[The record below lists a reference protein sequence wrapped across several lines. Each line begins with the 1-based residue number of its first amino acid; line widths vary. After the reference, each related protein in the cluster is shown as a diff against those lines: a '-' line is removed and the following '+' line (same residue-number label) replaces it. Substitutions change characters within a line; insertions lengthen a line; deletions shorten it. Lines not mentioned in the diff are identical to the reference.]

1 MHNLWTYYVYIL
13 VTWFWTSFFFR
24 TKLVEMIFT
33 CSDIVISEDI
43 IKEIRK
49 YKYSREKMESL
60 ELLRNFTSQIVFWF
74 ECDSRRKN
82 IREIGGSRKIVRNI
96 EFIRGRRKNIRSVHV
111 HTEKKIEKRIN
122 RIRIVLSKIKKVSKW
137 RREIR
142 MAFFAKAIEKN
153 NCVLYLQIQSL
164 ISCVYSSGFSLGN
177 LHRLKRWSK
186 NKKKKNKNSYEY
198 FGRILRDRKQCSLI
212 FSET

>member
-1 MHNLWTYYVYIL
+1 MNILCIYSRHVILNQFLFSHKTCRNDFYVQWYRYQRRYYQGN
-13 VTWFWTSFFFR
+13 
-24 TKLVEMIFT
+24 TKIH
-33 CSDIVISEDI
+33 
-43 IKEIRK
+43 
-49 YKYSREKMESL
+49 KYSREKMESL

-111 HTEKKIEKRIN
+111 YTEKKIEKRIN

-177 LHRLKRWSK
+177 LYRLKRWSK

-198 FGRILRDRKQCSLI
+198 FGRILRDRKQSSLI

>member
-1 MHNLWTYYVYIL
+1 M
-13 VTWFWTSFFFR
+13 
-24 TKLVEMIFT
+24 
-33 CSDIVISEDI
+33 
-43 IKEIRK
+43 
-49 YKYSREKMESL
+49 
-60 ELLRNFTSQIVFWF
+60 
-74 ECDSRRKN
+74 
-82 IREIGGSRKIVRNI
+82 
-96 EFIRGRRKNIRSVHV
+96 
-111 HTEKKIEKRIN
+111 EKRN
-122 RIRIVLSKIKKVSKW
+122 PEK
-137 RREIR
+137 

-153 NCVLYLQIQSL
+153 NRVLYLQIQSL